1 MGEYKFKLKDGYM
14 EIPDGPGWGVEL
26 ADDIEVKH
34 PSVPISWRLDQ
45 YNCYG
50 SADTTDKVNKK

>member
-26 ADDIEVKH
+26 AEDIDKKNPYVTI
-34 PSVPISWRLDQ
+34 PWRLDQ
-45 YNCYG
+45 HNCYG
-50 SADTTDKVNKK
+50 GADTTDKVEK